1 LLDSGADRLL
11 VDSDCRRG
19 NVDAGTSAVF
29 DPSPVGDAVPPWI
42 NVRRD
47 RVPVPRRP
55 RPASAL
61 LGEPD
66 AARSSAE
73 LLETKLAWNAVTPQD
88 SEKALP

>member
-1 LLDSGADRLL
+1 
-11 VDSDCRRG
+11 
-19 NVDAGTSAVF
+19 
-29 DPSPVGDAVPPWI
+29 
-42 NVRRD
+42 
-47 RVPVPRRP
+47 
-55 RPASAL
+55 L

>member
-1 LLDSGADRLL
+1 LLARHRADR
-11 VDSDCRRG
+11 S
-19 NVDAGTSAVF
+19 
-29 DPSPVGDAVPPWI
+29 
-42 NVRRD
+42 
-47 RVPVPRRP
+47 
-55 RPASAL
+55 L